1 MGKPLINDASRRH
14 FTEYLN
20 VLEVTEIPE
29 HCQSTRILRQDGG
42 NMIFG
47 SMMLLTAER
56 STYPPSAPTRRHVSV
71 MGRRETVLFSGI
83 SRCEERSDTL
93 LS

>member
-1 MGKPLINDASRRH
+1 MGEPRINDASRRP
-14 FTEYLN
+14 FTVYL
-20 VLEVTEIPE
+20 
-29 HCQSTRILRQDGG
+29 

-56 STYPPSAPTRRHVSV
+56 RPTHPQPRWRKHVSV
-71 MGRRETVLFSGI
+71 IGRRETVLFSGI

-93 LS
+93 LSGSADLTRRCCLLSADELVPY